1 MVRPAPLLRR
11 LLAYLVDAAIVILP
25 LGAVYLAVVPGAQ
38 EAFDAWLATP
48 RDPAVRELALPHR
61 NVVRSLSAVALVF
74 VSSALEASVL
84 EGTIGKKLF
93 GLRVHSGHG
102 HRLSLPQAFVRNV
115 YKLLGG
121 ACVFLGWLVAL
132 THPARQAWHDR
143 MTHSVVLTNLAS
155 VALLCDPEAAVPL
168 CAEALARARAGVRPS
183 LLGMALV
190 MHSDLDRVQGRPELA
205 LDRLEEATEVL
216 EGTRTWLDAQLRIVA
231 THAELGQQAIARV
244 LLDSLPP
251 AQTRSQRMVALA
263 ARAHLVLAETGE
275 TAEATRI
282 LQALDTQQ
290 LGTMVQDQVDLA
302 VELHRGLWAPPSP

>member
-143 MTHSVVLTNLAS
+143 MTHSVVLVGATATTPDLHEADPTRWQGAVRKSWQAIGFALAMLAYS
-155 VALLCDPEAAVPL
+155 AWVGADLVALLRGGLEDVPADAV
-168 CAEALARARAGVRPS
+168 
-183 LLGMALV
+183 
-190 MHSDLDRVQGRPELA
+190 LDV
-205 LDRLEEATEVL
+205 
-216 EGTRTWLDAQLRIVA
+216 
-231 THAELGQQAIARV
+231 
-244 LLDSLPP
+244 P
-251 AQTRSQRMVALA
+251 A
-263 ARAHLVLAETGE
+263 
-275 TAEATRI
+275 
-282 LQALDTQQ
+282 
-290 LGTMVQDQVDLA
+290 
-302 VELHRGLWAPPSP
+302 P